1 MRHGQL
7 MGAGSDERSWHR
19 RWCAAALVAGIA
31 LGTACASMAPLHL
44 TPITQQ
50 PTQLV
55 EPGRFVWVDLV
66 TQDVARARSFYGD
79 LFGWTF
85 RGGDGYTEVLHDGTP
100 IAGIVAATD
109 PERGSEWLASLSV
122 ADVDRASALASEGG
136 GIVERGPLDVPD
148 RGRLALVSD
157 PEGALLLL
165 LRASTGDPPDA
176 DAVVGGWLWIEL
188 WTHDADAATR
198 FYAELVGYEFEVLEL
213 DGHPYH
219 VFAVEDEPRAGVV
232 DAPPEVNPL
241 WLPYVRVEDPEA
253 IASRAAALGAR
264 VVMRDDQ
271 AAILVDPTGAPIAVQ
286 VWPPSDEPDTGVER

>member
-1 MRHGQL
+1 
-7 MGAGSDERSWHR
+7 MGAGSNAKR
-19 RWCAAALVAGIA
+19 RPWGWYAAGVAAGIA
-31 LGTACASMAPLHL
+31 LGTACASTPTLHL
-44 TPITQQ
+44 TPITQE

-55 EPGRFVWVDLV
+55 EPGKFVWVDLI
-66 TQDVARARSFYGD
+66 TQDVALARSFYGE

-85 RGGDGYTEVLHDGTP
+85 RSRDGYTEVLHDGTP
-100 IAGIVAATD
+100 IAGMVAATD

-122 ADVDRASALASEGG
+122 ADVDRVSALASEGG
-136 GIVERGPLDVPD
+136 GTVERGPLDVPD

-176 DAVVGGWLWIEL
+176 DALVGGWLWIEL

-198 FYAELVGYEFEVLEL
+198 FYSELVGYEFEVLEL

-219 VFAVEDEPRAGVV
+219 VFVVGDEPRAGVV

-253 IASRAAALGAR
+253 IASRAEALGAR

-271 AAILVDPTGAPIAVQ
+271 AAILVDPTGAPVAVQ
-286 VWPPSDEPDTGVER
+286 IWPSSDVSDTRVDR